1 MNLIKM
7 KEVKGNVVMTKEDFD
22 ELISEIESLIE
33 TVEILSDKN
42 LVKQIKESERDIEE
56 GRVSEI
62 KTKEDL
68 KELFLK

>member
-1 MNLIKM
+1 MNLIKT

-22 ELISEIESLIE
+22 ELMSEIESLIE
-33 TVEILSDKN
+33 TAEILSDKN

-56 GRVSEI
+56 GEVSEI

>member
-1 MNLIKM
+1 M
-7 KEVKGNVVMTKEDFD
+7 KEVEGNVVMTKEDFD

>member
-22 ELISEIESLIE
+22 ELMSEIESLIE
-33 TVEILSDKN
+33 TAEILSDKN

-56 GRVSEI
+56 GKVSKI
-62 KTKEDL
+62 KTEEDL

>member
-1 MNLIKM
+1 M
-7 KEVKGNVVMTKEDFD
+7 KEVEGNVVMTKEDFD

-62 KTKEDL
+62 KKEDVL